1 VQKKILYSFFLFFY
15 FFNINV
21 NSETILGKPKIID
34 GDSLHINSKKIRLL
48 GVDAPEINQ
57 KCKKIYL
64 SILIFNFQKEYY
76 CGKYVTDKLKDFIKN
91 NEVSCEIYGKDRYK
105 RYLAV
110 CYLKNKDI
118 NSWLVKNGLAIAYK
132 KYSKQYLSE
141 ENFAKK
147 NFLGIWAGSFKEPE
161 KWRRENK

>member
-1 VQKKILYSFFLFFY
+1 M
-15 FFNINV
+15 
-21 NSETILGKPKIID
+21 
-34 GDSLHINSKKIRLL
+34 HINLKKIRLL
-48 GVDAPEINQ
+48 GIDAPETNQ

-76 CGKYVTDKLKDFIKN
+76 CGKYVTDKLKYFIKN
-91 NEVSCEIYGKDRYK
+91 NELRCETYGKDRYK

-110 CYLKNKDI
+110 CYFKNKDI

-132 KYSKQYLSE
+132 KYSKKYLSE

-147 NFLGIWAGSFKEPE
+147 NSLGIWAGSFKKPE